1 MRTLTT
7 RNVCRQL
14 TLSDT
19 AADYKRLQVL
29 GCSACGFTH
38 DRKGGKLD
46 AQAEPLTCAGSED
59 QRYPP

>member
-19 AADYKRLQVL
+19 AADYKNFKSWAAQHAGSHMTEREE
-29 GCSACGFTH
+29 S
-38 DRKGGKLD
+38 D
-46 AQAEPLTCAGSED
+46 APAEPLTCAGSED